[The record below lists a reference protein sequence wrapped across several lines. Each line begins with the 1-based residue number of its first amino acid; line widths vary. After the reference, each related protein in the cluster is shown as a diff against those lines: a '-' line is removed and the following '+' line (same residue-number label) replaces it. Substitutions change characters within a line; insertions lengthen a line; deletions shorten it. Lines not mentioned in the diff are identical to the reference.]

1 MTGRGID
8 QILPHRGDPT
18 LREPVV
24 TDARTYVALA
34 EKVNGPIPAPVDF
47 GWPWGEA
54 MPLIDE
60 CAPDIR
66 LINLETSITAGG
78 EFAPRKAV
86 HYRMHPDN
94 IGCLTAIRPDAC
106 ALANNHIFDFGV
118 RGLSDTLHA
127 LTDAEI
133 RGVGAGSRCRRSRA
147 PGGGES
153 RRWRSWRHR
162 GVRYAVQRDSTPV
175 GGRPKTGAA

>member
-1 MTGRGID
+1 MNSSSRPDPVIFLCGDVMTGRGID

-60 CAPDIR
+60 CAPDVR

-78 EFAPRKAV
+78 EFAPGKSV

-94 IGCLTAIRPDAC
+94 IALPDR
-106 ALANNHIFDFGV
+106 NP
-118 RGLSDTLHA
+118 
-127 LTDAEI
+127 
-133 RGVGAGSRCRRSRA
+133 AGRLRA
-147 PGGGES
+147 
-153 RRWRSWRHR
+153 R
-162 GVRYAVQRDSTPV
+162 Q
-175 GGRPKTGAA
+175 